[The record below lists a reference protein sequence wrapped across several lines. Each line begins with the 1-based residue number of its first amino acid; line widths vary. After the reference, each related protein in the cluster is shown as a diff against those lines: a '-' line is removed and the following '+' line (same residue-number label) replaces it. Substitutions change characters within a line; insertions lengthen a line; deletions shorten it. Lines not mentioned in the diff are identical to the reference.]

1 MKNEII
7 KMKNKMRKL
16 MYVCLAVAGI
26 VLAGCSGKGTL
37 PEGVCHISGTIPA
50 DYNGKRIFLV
60 PLYGPTTAEYVDSIE
75 VQDGHFEFTKD
86 TVMMAKIL
94 MDYHYRMGVQQ
105 LLVVTEPGEVEVV
118 IDSISSAKGTPQNDS
133 LQQWKDATE
142 KYHRELVMLRKAN
155 RMAEADSLHL
165 EYKKLTRQLAANMK
179 EGVLHDFLEGMFPL
193 TYKQKMPDGSIVTMD
208 ADTHEPVE

>member
-1 MKNEII
+1 
-7 KMKNKMRKL
+7 

-26 VLAGCSGKGTL
+26 VLAGCNGKGTL
-37 PEGVCHISGTIPA
+37 PEGICHISGTIPA

-60 PLYGPTTAEYVDSIE
+60 PLYGPQTAEYVDSME
-75 VQDGHFEFTKD
+75 VKDGQFEFTKD

-105 LLVVTEPGEVEVV
+105 LLVITEPGEVEVV

-133 LQQWKDATE
+133 LQKWKDATE
-142 KYHRELVMLRKAN
+142 QHNRVMGQLRRVKKT
-155 RMAEADSLHL
+155 AEADSLHIA
-165 EYKKLTRQLAANMK
+165 YKRFSRQLAANMQ
-179 EGVLHDFLEGMFPL
+179 EGLLHDFLNNMFPQ
-193 TYKQKMPDGSIVTMD
+193 TYKQKMPDGTIVTMD